1 MQKYDLIL
9 LTDQRFVDPENPD
22 WFIKNI
28 LQEDNMVKDALEK
41 RGFKVMRTNWD
52 NTYVDWTETGYVLFR
67 TTWDYFDRYP
77 EFEQWINKVKNLTTF
92 INPIDTIMW
101 NLDKH
106 YLNELKNNGINI
118 PPTTYIERGCT
129 KSLRDIYHSA
139 GWEEVILKPVISG
152 GARHTYRI
160 AEENIADNEKLFS
173 ELIQVESMMLQEFQH
188 SIINNGE
195 IALMLFNGKFTHAVL
210 KRAKP
215 GDFRVQDDFGGTVED
230 YQATMDE
237 ISFAE
242 VVVACCQ
249 SLPVYARVDIIRDNN
264 NQLCITE
271 LELIEPELWFR
282 RNPKAVDSF
291 ADAIANHIYN
301 KG

>member
-9 LTDQRFVDPENPD
+9 LSDQRFVDPENPD

-41 RGFKVMRTNWD
+41 RGYRVMRTNWD
-52 NTYVDWTETGYVLFR
+52 NPSVDWTETGYVLFR

-77 EFEQWINKVKNLTTF
+77 EFEQWINRVKNLTTF
-92 INPIDTIMW
+92 INPVDTIIW

-118 PPTTYIERGCT
+118 PPTIYIERGCMT
-129 KSLRDIYHSA
+129 SLRELYLSA
-139 GWEEVILKPVISG
+139 GWKDAILKPVISG

-160 AEENIADNEKLFS
+160 NEENVDALERSFR
-173 ELIQVESMMLQEFQH
+173 ELVSGESMMLQEFQH
-188 SIINNGE
+188 NVINEGE
-195 IALMLFNGKFTHAVL
+195 IALMLFNGRFTHAVL
-210 KRAKP
+210 KKAKS

-230 YQATMDE
+230 YRASKDE

-242 VVVACCQ
+242 RAVACCQ

-264 NQLCITE
+264 NQLCLAE

-282 RNPKAVDSF
+282 RFPPAVDSF
-291 ADAIANHIYN
+291 AEAIAVHIN
-301 KG
+301 KKG

>member
-9 LTDQRFVDPENPD
+9 LSDQRFVNPENPD

-41 RGFKVMRTNWD
+41 RGFRVMRTNWD
-52 NTYVDWTETGYVLFR
+52 NTSVDWTETGHVLFR
-67 TTWDYFDRYP
+67 TTWDYFDRYTA
-77 EFEQWINKVKNLTTF
+77 FEKWMNRVKNLTSF

-106 YLNELKNNGINI
+106 YLNELKNNDINI
-118 PPTTYIERGCT
+118 PPTKYIERGCVE
-129 KSLRDIYHSA
+129 SLREIHLSA
-139 GWEEVILKPVISG
+139 EWKEAVLKPVISG

-160 AEENIADNEKLFS
+160 NEENVDAHEKRFRELVS
-173 ELIQVESMMLQEFQH
+173 EESMMLQEFQH
-188 SIINNGE
+188 NVIKEGE

-210 KRAKP
+210 KKAKS

-230 YQATMDE
+230 HRASKDE
-237 ISFAE
+237 IGFAE
-242 VVVACCQ
+242 RAVACCQ
-249 SLPVYARVDIIRDNN
+249 SLPVYARVDIIKDNH
-264 NQLCITE
+264 NQLCLAE

-282 RNPKAVDSF
+282 RFPPAVDSF
-291 ADAIANHIYN
+291 AEAIVIHIN
-301 KG
+301 KAE